1 MLEAHK
7 FLPASLPFSACPC
20 PISFHPHPMVPG
32 LWLCSQSRRELLV
45 TGTCVSTTVMPASIR
60 RPDKNQGRNK
70 KHGERG
76 DRLVRGSRL
85 LECRTELEKHK
96 HLRTRM
102 RTEGL

>member
-1 MLEAHK
+1 
-7 FLPASLPFSACPC
+7 
-20 PISFHPHPMVPG
+20 
-32 LWLCSQSRRELLV
+32 
-45 TGTCVSTTVMPASIR
+45 MPASIR

>member
-20 PISFHPHPMVPG
+20 PISFRPHPMVPG

-60 RPDKNQGRNK
+60 RPDKTRVGTRSVGR
-70 KHGERG
+70 G
-76 DRLVRGSRL
+76 VTRL

-96 HLRTRM
+96 YLRTRM